1 MGGNFLTKQTM
12 TALEMWSKRL
22 CKVFA
27 EPLRHLHGGCAQ
39 NLTWEGGLTGSEQK
53 ELVQVKQLC

>member
-12 TALEMWSKRL
+12 TALEMWSKCL
-22 CKVFA
+22 CKVFT
-27 EPLRHLHGGCAQ
+27 EPLRHLPGGSAQ